1 MDGRGAESADGLAA
15 AARAGVPLRATVAAM
30 LDVAPPLS
38 VPIVWAD
45 LVCPDRDAVL
55 ELTTT
60 VLGWKPLETPGS
72 TDAVIYLDQA
82 RSAGPVCAVRG
93 RTPSDPQPE
102 GLAIP
107 EATLDPST
115 PEPSAT
121 PVPERW
127 AVRLSPPKPPQAVDP
142 GGDQLLRPRAPGP
155 RFARWGV
162 QHALC
167 FFELRTPEPAEAA
180 RWMERRLDAVVRP
193 ATDADAGGASGVAP
207 AGALIVESSFQPG
220 TPVAVILPEPDPALA
235 GWLGVVQVGD
245 LPRAVELAKGAGA
258 SCTERPVP
266 AGLDATAAVHL
277 TLPAGGGMV
286 LAARGVFQGRRG

>member
-1 MDGRGAESADGLAA
+1 MRRAGSADALAV
-15 AARAGVPLRATVAAM
+15 AARAGLRLRATVAAM

-82 RSAGPVCAVRG
+82 RSAGPVCAIRG
-93 RTPSDPQPE
+93 RTPSDPRPE
-102 GLAIP
+102 GLALP
-107 EATLDPST
+107 EAMPDPST

-193 ATDADAGGASGVAP
+193 ATDADPGVAP
-207 AGALIVESSFQPG
+207 DGALIVESSFQPG
-220 TPVAVILPEPDPALA
+220 TPIAVILPEPDPAQV

-245 LPRAVELAKGAGA
+245 LPRAVELAEGAGA
-258 SCTERPVP
+258 RCEQRPVP
-266 AGLDATAAVHL
+266 AGLDAIDAVHL

>member
-1 MDGRGAESADGLAA
+1 MPAHARPWVGAAGSVTTMLEAA
-15 AARAGVPLRATVAAM
+15 PPISVPL
-30 LDVAPPLS
+30 
-38 VPIVWAD
+38 VWAD

-55 ELTTT
+55 ELTTV

-93 RTPSDPQPE
+93 RTPADPRPGGAPVDAVPGPPAAVHDAADE
-102 GLAIP
+102 
-107 EATLDPST
+107 S
-115 PEPSAT
+115 

-127 AVRLSPPKPPQAVDP
+127 AVRLSPPRPPEAVDP
-142 GGDQLLRPRAPGP
+142 AGDQLLRPRAPGP

-180 RWMERRLDAVVRP
+180 RWLERRLDATVRAATP
-193 ATDADAGGASGVAP
+193 ADGAPTVD
-207 AGALIVESSFQPG
+207 GALIVESSYAPG
-220 TPVAVILPEPDPALA
+220 TPVAVVLPEADPAQW

-245 LPRAVELAKGAGA
+245 LPRAVQLAEGTGAA
-258 SCTERPVP
+258 CTARPVP
-266 AGLDATAAVHL
+266 LGLDATAAVHL

-286 LAARGVFQGRRG
+286 LAQRGVFQGRRG